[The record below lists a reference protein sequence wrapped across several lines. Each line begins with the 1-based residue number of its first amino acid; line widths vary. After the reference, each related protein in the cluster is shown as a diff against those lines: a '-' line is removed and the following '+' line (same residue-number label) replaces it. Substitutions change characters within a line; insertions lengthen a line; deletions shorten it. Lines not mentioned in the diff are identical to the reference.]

1 MPLSQASLNPA
12 LLDAAHT
19 RPVPLPTS
27 PHRQLQDNLRAQSE
41 AHYDSW
47 RDLMTQAQAKLLEG
61 REGLFES
68 LRRRADEERAKSK
81 ECMAEANRVAN

>member
-1 MPLSQASLNPA
+1 
-12 LLDAAHT
+12 
-19 RPVPLPTS
+19 
-27 PHRQLQDNLRAQSE
+27 
-41 AHYDSW
+41 
-47 RDLMTQAQAKLLEG
+47 MTQAQAKLLEG